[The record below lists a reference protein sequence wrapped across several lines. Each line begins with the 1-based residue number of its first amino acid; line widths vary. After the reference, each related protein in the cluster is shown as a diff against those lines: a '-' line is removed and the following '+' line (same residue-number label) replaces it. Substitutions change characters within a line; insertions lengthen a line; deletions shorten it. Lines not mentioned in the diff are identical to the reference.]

1 MASAERDRAAQRLEA
16 ALVEQDRL
24 GERFDAVVGTST
36 EFGPTSGSGAR
47 AIKSQRGGLAQLGR
61 RRGLPRGSTR
71 AFRTARREPRT
82 RLYSRTGR
90 LRP

>member
-36 EFGPTSGSGAR
+36 EFGATSGSRAR
-47 AIKSQRGGLAQLGR
+47 AIKSLRGWLNWVDDVGYRGAQRG
-61 RRGLPRGSTR
+61 P
-71 AFRTARREPRT
+71 FRTARREPRT